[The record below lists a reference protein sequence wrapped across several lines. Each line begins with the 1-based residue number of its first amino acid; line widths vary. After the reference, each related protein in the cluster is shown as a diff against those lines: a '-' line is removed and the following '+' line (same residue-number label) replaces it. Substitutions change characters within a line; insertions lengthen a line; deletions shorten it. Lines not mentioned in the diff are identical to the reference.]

1 MTKVMNKKIFLTLFF
16 AAFLPHLANAKT
28 KIYAGADAQIQ
39 MLNFKMKKSVISST
53 DGSKTNIDVNKT
65 YQKDSLMPNA
75 FLGIDFDEKFKFEV
89 GYSKRNAPKDNNSA
103 TNLTYNSQP
112 VSIKSQVKTEVLSFD
127 FKPYKKFDKIIGYAI
142 FGLSHY
148 QFQIK
153 EKIYIDGTYKGML
166 YSSSQQRK
174 SKLSPGI
181 GFGIEYKITPSF
193 FARAQMK
200 YNYINIK
207 TPKIEYGAEKI
218 RSATNLNFGAG
229 YYF

>member
-1 MTKVMNKKIFLTLFF
+1 MNKKIFLIFFF

-39 MLNFKMKKSVISST
+39 MINFKMKKSIYSKA
-53 DGSKTNIDVNKT
+53 GGKTNIEANEA
-65 YQKDSLMPNA
+65 YQKDSPMPSA
-75 FLGIDFDEKFKFEV
+75 FLGIDFAEKFKFEV
-89 GYSKRNAPKDNNSA
+89 GYSKRNASKNNKPA
-103 TNLTYNSQP
+103 GTLTYDDEP

-127 FKPYKKFDKIIGYAI
+127 FKPYKKFDKITGYAI
-142 FGLSHY
+142 FGISHY
-148 QFQIK
+148 QFSIK
-153 EKIYIDGTYKGML
+153 EKIYIDGTYNGIL
-166 YSSSQQRK
+166 HSSSEQKK
-174 SKLSPGI
+174 SRLSPGI
-181 GFGIEYKITPSF
+181 GFGIEYEITPSF